1 MRADA
6 QRNYDKLVATAR
18 EVFREQGG
26 GASLDEIAK
35 RAGVGPG
42 TLYRHFPTREV
53 LLEVVYRESTAALC
67 ERARELAATLDPGAA
82 LDAWLALFV
91 ENCSANRGLSRALVE
106 STGKETEMF
115 VATHAAITDVVTG
128 LLSAAEAAGAVRPG
142 LKPRDVMRVVNG
154 VALAGEMGGGDVDG
168 LLEIVLSGLRP
179 R

>member
-6 QRNYDKLVATAR
+6 QRNRDKLIATAR
-18 EVFREQGG
+18 DVFQEQGA

-42 TLYRHFPTREV
+42 TLYRHFPTREA
-53 LLEVVYRESTAALC
+53 LQEVVYRETTLAIC
-67 ERARELAATLDPGAA
+67 ERGRELSATLEPGAA

-106 STGKETEMF
+106 STGKDTETF
-115 VATHAAITDVVTG
+115 AAAHAAITACVTD
-128 LLSAAEAAGAVRPG
+128 LLTRAEAAGAVRPG
-142 LKPRDVMRVVNG
+142 LSPRDVMRLVNG
-154 VALAGEMGGGDVDG
+154 VALAGEMGGGDIDG